1 MLGNQVS
8 RSNGLTVSVD
18 WLAFTS
24 TTFSSVEEIAEFLGY
39 SLEDFQLMPKGAQ
52 GYKKMHRLSSCDVKI
67 LSDGSE
73 GMGYHVIIPGSAIMD
88 VLQHFKIANSTT
100 TPFTGDELIPTL
112 SDLNN
117 TIMIEFLQQLRH
129 YGWLTRLDLAVDDH
143 GAAFFTVEDIREYIE
158 RQEVVS
164 KFRSFRDIFESTLT
178 GERTGHSLYLG
189 SRTSEIMLRIYDKQL
204 EQNKKITNVDD
215 RINEPWIRW
224 EFELKNDRANIAAD
238 MIVQHKELGEIVMS
252 ILNNY
257 VKIVVL
263 DDSNRSRCSI
273 LPLWQKFVDAVGRLR
288 LFVPEFAKT
297 LEQKEKWIVHQCMPT
312 LAGLILANRG
322 DLDVILRHFESGVTR
337 MNNHLRNLVANKNP
351 NWMYDLACMT

>member
-8 RSNGLTVSVD
+8 RNNGLTVSVD

-24 TTFSSVEEIAEFLGY
+24 TTFSSVGEIAEFLGY
-39 SLEDFQLMPKGAQ
+39 SLEEFQLMPKGAQ
-52 GYKKMHRLSSCDVKI
+52 GYKKMHRLNSCEVKI
-67 LSDGSE
+67 LSDGADD
-73 GMGYHVIIPGSAIMD
+73 MGYHVIIPGSAIMD
-88 VLQHFKIANSTT
+88 VLQHFKFANSST
-100 TPFTGDELIPTL
+100 TPFSGDELVPTL
-112 SDLNN
+112 TDLNN
-117 TIMIEFLQQLRH
+117 TIMVEFLTQLRRF
-129 YGWLTRLDLAVDDH
+129 GWLTRLDLAVDDH
-143 GAAFFTVEDIREYIE
+143 GAAFFTVEDIRTYID

-164 KFRSFRDIFESTLT
+164 KFRSFRDICESTLT

-189 SRTSEIMLRIYDKQL
+189 SRSSEIMLRIYDKQL
-204 EQNKKITNVDD
+204 EQNKKATSEEALIQ
-215 RINEPWIRW
+215 EPWVRW

-238 MIVQHKELGEIVMS
+238 MIIQHKELGEIVMS

-297 LEQKEKWIVHQCMPT
+297 LEQKEEWIVHQCMPT

-322 DLDVILRHFESGVTR
+322 DIDVILRHFENGVVR
-337 MNNHLRNLVANKNP
+337 MNSHLQHLVSKKNP
-351 NWMYDLACMT
+351 HWKRDLEYMI